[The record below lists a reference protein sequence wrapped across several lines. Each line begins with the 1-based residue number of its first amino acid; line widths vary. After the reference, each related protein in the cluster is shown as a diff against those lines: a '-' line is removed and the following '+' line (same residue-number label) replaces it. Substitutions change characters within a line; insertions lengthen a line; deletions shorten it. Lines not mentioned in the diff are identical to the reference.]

1 MNKIVQNYPFLAT
14 KLNMELINLIK
25 LRTFREKQNQDL
37 SALNI
42 IDYISQ
48 RNYRY
53 SKIN

>member
-37 SALNI
+37 SA
-42 IDYISQ
+42 
-48 RNYRY
+48 
-53 SKIN
+53 